1 MKKTILLSLAV
12 TSLVLS
18 GYSQEKKSK
27 FGSLLEKGADAVKKE
42 VNNTGSSETTT
53 GSGTTGGTTTG
64 GAATTGPKS
73 GVASATIAGG
83 TNSTPPECW
92 TCPRPM
98 NPVITNKKSRIY
110 GPDAGQFMFTE
121 FDAPSSELHKANI
134 DKIVFGNARINK
146 DGNASQLKTSFK
158 PGEAIYGR
166 AFMKTC
172 MMNYKVYMT
181 NVTAEAS
188 KNMEGH
194 FDVNYTI
201 DNKIFGTLM
210 SSQLS
215 NAGEKWSTFTIVT
228 IGTGEDAE
236 QNNEDFI
243 KELNALPPGN
253 HTVKLVVWSWQGDFI
268 SVDPVAIG
276 EFTFVKDAGAK
287 AMGVG
292 RNFGGVKAGMEDAA
306 LQDKCLKKMIAH
318 AKSQGWSE
326 TFNQVKI
333 IDEDWST
340 IRHPKTGIVTGRI
353 INIAAKAKW
362 PDGHCTYQEFS
373 MIQDHDGAAYMN
385 AVNVYGVGSQT
396 TIDCE

>member
-1 MKKTILLSLAV
+1 M
-12 TSLVLS
+12 
-18 GYSQEKKSK
+18 
-27 FGSLLEKGADAVKKE
+27 EKGADAVKKE
-42 VNNTGSSETTT
+42 VNNTGSSET
-53 GSGTTGGTTTG
+53 GSGTSGGTTTG

-92 TCPRPM
+92 SCPRPM
-98 NPVITNKKSRIY
+98 NPVITNKKSRIWAA
-110 GPDAGQFMFTE
+110 DAGQFMFTQ

-146 DGNASQLKTSFK
+146 DGSTAQIKNTFK
-158 PGEAIYGR
+158 SGENIYGR

-172 MMNYKVYMT
+172 MANYKVYMT

-188 KNMEGH
+188 KGSGN

-210 SSQLS
+210 SSSLDGE
-215 NAGEKWSTFTIVT
+215 AEKWSTFTIITV
-228 IGTGEDAE
+228 GAGEDADA
-236 QNNEDFI
+236 NNEDFI

-253 HTVKLVVWSWQGDFI
+253 HQVKLVVWASQGDFI

-292 RNFGGVKAGMEDAA
+292 RSFANVKAQMDDPVLAE
-306 LQDKCLKKMIAH
+306 KCLKKTIAH
-318 AKSQGWSE
+318 AKSQGWKE
-326 TFNQVKI
+326 TFTEVKI

-353 INIAAKAKW
+353 INIAAKATW

-373 MIQDHDGAAYMN
+373 FIQDHDGTNYMN
-385 AVNVYGVGSQT
+385 AVQFYGVGNQT
-396 TIDCE
+396 TIDCQ